1 MGLKLKEEGG
11 VCSTS
16 PGETGESS
24 GAGSH
29 SIRLAG
35 SNLGDRAHICAFFN
49 SREEAYRVLLPFVQ
63 EGLESGQK
71 AVHTVDPRRREEHV
85 RWLAS
90 AGIDVDKNNQIELR
104 DWADS
109 HLNGGLFNQDKTLAL
124 WERIVAD
131 AKEKGF
137 PLVRFVSEMEWAL
150 EADLHMNDLLEYEA
164 KANYVWLRG
173 DGPYNPAICTY
184 DLKRFRGDI
193 VIDVMRTHP
202 LAIIG
207 GVLQENPFF
216 APPDEFL
223 EQLRK
228 KRDTV

>member
-1 MGLKLKEEGG
+1 MCATHK
-11 VCSTS
+11 SD
-16 PGETGESS
+16 ETGKPA
-24 GAGSH
+24 GAGNRP
-29 SIRLAG
+29 IRLAG

-49 SREEAYRVLLPFVQ
+49 SREDAYRVLLPFVKD
-63 EGLESGQK
+63 GLESGRK
-71 AVHTVDPRRREEHV
+71 TVHTIDPRRREEHV

-90 AGIDVDKNNQIELR
+90 AGIDVNKNNQFELR

-109 HLNGGLFNQDKTLAL
+109 HLNGRLFNQDKTLAL
-124 WERIVAD
+124 WGKIVED
-131 AKEKGF
+131 AKQKGF
-137 PLVRFVSEMEWAL
+137 SLVQFVTEMEWAL
-150 EADLHMNDLLEYEA
+150 EAELDMNDLLEYEA

-184 DLKRFRGDI
+184 DLKRFRSDI

-216 APPDEFL
+216 VPPDEFL
-223 EQLRK
+223 EHLRK

>member
-1 MGLKLKEEGG
+1 MYATNKSDDAGK
-11 VCSTS
+11 
-16 PGETGESS
+16 PS
-24 GAGSH
+24 GSGNRP
-29 SIRLAG
+29 IRLAG
-35 SNLGDRAHICAFFN
+35 ANLGDRAHICGFFS
-49 SREEAYRVLLPFVQ
+49 SREDAYRVLLPFVQ

-71 AVHTVDPRRREEHV
+71 VVHTVDPRRREEHV
-85 RWLAS
+85 RWLGIS
-90 AGIDVDKNNQIELR
+90 GIDVKRNNQFELR

-124 WERIVAD
+124 WEKIVED
-131 AKEKGF
+131 AKEEGF

-150 EADLHMNDLLEYEA
+150 EAELNMNDLLEYEA

-216 APPDEFL
+216 VPPDEFL